1 MPSKTSEDEYCEHWT
16 IEFRALVLLGV
27 KQILKVMMEQ
37 QRKDA
42 LSENPKHLLEHG
54 PSRIDPAY
62 SFYLCSHI
70 RGLSP
75 DHFIREGF
83 DSSSSRLLKD
93 SLGITDRE
101 ISELIGVTSRTIQ
114 RKLKAKEKF
123 DMIAS
128 DRLYRLALVF
138 AIATEVFENEEEARG
153 WLREP
158 QYDLG
163 DRIPLE
169 VIQTEAGAREVE
181 SLLRRID
188 KGVLA

>member
-1 MPSKTSEDEYCEHWT
+1 MPHRIFQAQSCEHES
-16 IEFRALVLLGV
+16 IELRALVLLGV
-27 KQILKVMMEQ
+27 KEIIKAMMDYQ
-37 QRKDA
+37 KHSGSRTTKHF
-42 LSENPKHLLEHG
+42 LSHRETMLNWEPSKHICLDIG
-54 PSRIDPAY
+54 
-62 SFYLCSHI
+62 
-70 RGLSP
+70 GLRP

-83 DSSSSRLLKD
+83 DSRSSRLLKN
-93 SLGITDRE
+93 SLRITDHE

-114 RKLKAKEKF
+114 RKVKAKEKF

-128 DRLYRLALVF
+128 DRLYRVALVF
-138 AIATEVFENEEEARG
+138 ALATEVFENEEEARE

-163 DRIPLE
+163 NRIPLE

-188 KGVLA
+188 QGVLA